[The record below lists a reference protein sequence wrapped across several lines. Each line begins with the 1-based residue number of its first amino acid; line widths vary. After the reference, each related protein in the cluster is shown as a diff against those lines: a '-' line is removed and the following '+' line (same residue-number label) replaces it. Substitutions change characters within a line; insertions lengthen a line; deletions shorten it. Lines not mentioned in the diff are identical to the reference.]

1 MPAKRAGSRK
11 TRAGSNVERRRRLSE
26 RELENMVEEATVDAY
41 DESEQAVGFFT
52 IIEDN
57 LALPFDTVVLGV
69 DVTVEKLD
77 LANRGEI
84 VAVCRRGRER
94 QTVPLL
100 DLPFLSPRPPG
111 GSGSRPTGGG
121 RVDRADERRS
131 PSLPVSLCREASRR
145 STLPLDKCYRG
156 R

>member
-26 RELENMVEEATVDAY
+26 RELEDMVEEATVDAY

-100 DLPFLSPRPPG
+100 DLPLPEPPPAG
-111 GSGSRPTGGG
+111 WKWIEAYRRWARGS
-121 RVDRADERRS
+121 
-131 PSLPVSLCREASRR
+131 C
-145 STLPLDKCYRG
+145 
-156 R
+156 